1 VSSFRS
7 DRQVGLPFRAVK
19 SADYILGSG
28 SNTSAIVGGILEI
41 TIALAGPVAAFEFS
55 PGI

>member
-1 VSSFRS
+1 
-7 DRQVGLPFRAVK
+7 VK
-19 SADYILGSG
+19 SSDYILGSG